1 MAENQNQEQNSR
13 KEIKKDE
20 SRLKIIEKIAQFE
33 KEGRWHEDVEDDP
46 PTIPLLPD
54 KVDYL
59 NKKLSSRFWMKVAN
73 ILARHHINTLLK
85 KKIMIMK
92 EVTGLEEN
100 YVPLKRKGAIITC
113 NHFNAMDNFAVYKAI
128 EKHVYHREL
137 VKVCREGNYTN
148 FPGFYGFLFK
158 HCNTLPLSSVA
169 STMKNFMI
177 AVKTYLSQG
186 RQILIYPEQAMWWNY
201 RKPRPLTNGAFK
213 FAAENNVP
221 VIPFFITMSDSDV
234 ISPDGF
240 PVQEYSVHILK
251 PVYPKKEL
259 SVRQNADFMKEEN
272 FREWKE
278 VYEKVYGKTLDDRR

>member
-1 MAENQNQEQNSR
+1 MAEAEIQEISKESSEKNSER
-13 KEIKKDE
+13 VAIVKK
-20 SRLKIIEKIAQFE
+20 IEQFE
-33 KEGRWHEDVEDDP
+33 REKRWTEDVEADP
-46 PTIPLLPD
+46 PTIPLTPD

-59 NKKLSSRFWMKVAN
+59 NKKISSKFWMKFAN
-73 ILARHHINTLLK
+73 MLARHHINTLLR
-85 KKIMIMK
+85 KKIMIIK

-100 YVPLKRKGAIITC
+100 YVPLKRTGAIITC

-169 STMKNFMI
+169 STMKNFMV

-213 FAAENNVP
+213 FAAENNAP
-221 VIPFFITMSDSDV
+221 VIPFFITMEDSKIVDKN
-234 ISPDGF
+234 DGF
-240 PVQEYSVHILK
+240 PVQEYSIHILK
-251 PVYPKKEL
+251 PIFPNPEFSARK
-259 SVRQNADFMKEEN
+259 NAEYMKEEN
-272 FREWKE
+272 YKAWKE
-278 VYEKVYGKTLDDRR
+278 IYEKTYGIPLEYKN

>member
-1 MAENQNQEQNSR
+1 MAEIQNQT
-13 KEIKKDE
+13 KIKKDE
-20 SRLKIIEKIAQFE
+20 GRLAVIEKIKQFE

-46 PTIPLLPD
+46 PTIPLMPD

-59 NKKLSSRFWMKVAN
+59 NKKLSSKFWMKFAN
-73 ILARHHINTLLK
+73 ILARHHINTLLH

-128 EKHVYHREL
+128 EKHVYHKEL

-177 AVKTYLSQG
+177 AVKTYLFQG

-221 VIPFFITMSDSDV
+221 VIPFFITMSDSE
-234 ISPDGF
+234 IIGSDGF
-240 PVQEYSVHILK
+240 QVQEYSVHILK
-251 PVYPKKEL
+251 PVYPKEEL
-259 SVRQNADFMKEEN
+259 SVRQNAEFMKEEN

-278 VYEKVYGKTLDDRR
+278 VYEKVYGQKLVY